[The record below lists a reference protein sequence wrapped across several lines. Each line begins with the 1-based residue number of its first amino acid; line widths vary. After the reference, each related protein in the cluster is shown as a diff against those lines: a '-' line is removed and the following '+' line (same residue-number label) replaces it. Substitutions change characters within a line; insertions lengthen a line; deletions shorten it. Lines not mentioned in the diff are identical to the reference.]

1 MKIMVDNDDNDDKFP
16 DSFLFKQ
23 RIHKEK
29 TNPLNKGLDEQK
41 EVFKS

>member
-1 MKIMVDNDDNDDKFP
+1 MKIMVDNDDNDKFP

-23 RIHKEK
+23 RNHKEE

-41 EVFKS
+41 EVLS